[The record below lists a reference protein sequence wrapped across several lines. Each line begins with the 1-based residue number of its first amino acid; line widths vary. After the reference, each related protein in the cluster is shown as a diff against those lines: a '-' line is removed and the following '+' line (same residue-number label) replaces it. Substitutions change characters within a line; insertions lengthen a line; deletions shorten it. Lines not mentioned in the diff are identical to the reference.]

1 MSFGEQW
8 YFHQPAV
15 YITQLK
21 CQSPPAIV
29 AFPQCNG
36 EIICGYG
43 ENYASFG
50 TILQNL
56 LHFLAKSFR
65 SFFAISLCTKVCS
78 VITEITVT
86 KTRE

>member
-21 CQSPPAIV
+21 CQSPTAIV
-29 AFPQCNG
+29 AFSQCNG
-36 EIICGYG
+36 EIICDYG

-50 TILQNL
+50 TFLQNL
-56 LHFLAKSFR
+56 PHFSAKSFWL
-65 SFFAISLCTKVCS
+65 FFTIPPCPKVCS

-86 KTRE
+86 KVR

>member
-8 YFHQPAV
+8 YLHQPAV

-29 AFPQCNG
+29 AFSQCNG

-50 TILQNL
+50 TILQSL
-56 LHFLAKSFR
+56 LHFLSKSFWL
-65 SFFAISLCTKVCS
+65 FFTIPSYPKVCS
-78 VITEITVT
+78 LITEITVT
-86 KTRE
+86 KVR